1 MALQRAEM
9 VWETTDSSAKRFSEL
24 GEILSKYGF
33 YETTDGLILVEDGST
48 TSIKTADQLL
58 PLIYDRVDIYMM
70 TDGKPKASKL
80 TLAEVKP
87 MMKCRS
93 FLDHFKFVDRVTKTP
108 LYLSDFSLTQPG
120 YNAGGEGFRYLYTG
134 EEPNVSNSMT
144 FINDFLDE
152 MAFETQADRANA
164 LAGAITCM
172 LHNHWIGGKPII
184 LATATKSHSGKD
196 TVISFC
202 SGQAGSCSISYQPT
216 DWAVE
221 RNFVSVIKNNPNDRV
236 VVIENARL
244 DSRTRYIAS
253 AYIERFATDPHPYLF
268 STGTGPATRIKNEYV
283 IAIST
288 NFGLVSEDILNRSLP
303 CHLAPHGSVTDRVS
317 KIGNPK
323 LEYLPMN
330 RENIAAELRGMIQ
343 RWVDGGM
350 SLDENAR
357 HPFSI
362 WAKQVGG
369 ILETSGIE
377 SFLGNYDRR
386 RVADDPKRSALA
398 ILASEVRDNWLTPN
412 ELALIVADL
421 GLTKQLINNNDQESP
436 KSRARGLGKTLSE
449 HSDEEFDADDDGTK
463 VKFKL
468 EKSRRRFEGQGPH
481 IRYRFT
487 VTPIVQQSNAA

>member
-1 MALQRAEM
+1 MVLQRAEM

-87 MMKCRS
+87 MMKCRA

-108 LYLSDFSLTQPG
+108 LYLPDFSLTQPG
-120 YNAGGEGFRYLYTG
+120 YNDGGEGYRYLYTG
-134 EEPNVSNSMT
+134 EEAEVLHSMT

-196 TVISFC
+196 TIISFC
-202 SGQAGSCSISYQPT
+202 SGLAGSCSISYQST

-221 RNFVSVIKNNPNDRV
+221 RNFVSVIKNNPDDRV

-244 DSRTRYIAS
+244 DNRTRHIAS
-253 AYIERFATDPHPYLF
+253 AYIERFATDSHPYLF
-268 STGTGPATRIKNEYV
+268 STGTGPATRIRNEYV

-303 CHLAPHGSVTDRVS
+303 IHLAPNGSVTDRVS

-323 LEYLPMN
+323 LEYLPSN

-343 RWVDGGM
+343 RWTDAGM
-350 SLDENAR
+350 PLDESAR

-377 SFLGNYDRR
+377 SFLANYDKR
-386 RVADDPKRSALA
+386 RVADDPTRNALA
-398 ILASEVRDNWLTPN
+398 ILALEVGDKWLKPD
-412 ELALIVADL
+412 ELVSIVADL
-421 GLTKQLINNNDQESP
+421 GLTKQLISNNDQESP
-436 KSRARGLGKTLSE
+436 KSRARGLGKTLSD
-449 HSDEEFDADDDGTK
+449 HADEEFEANDDGTK
-463 VKFKL
+463 VKLRL
-468 EKSRRRFEGQGPH
+468 EKRRSRFEGQGPH

-487 VTPIVQQSNAA
+487 VPPIVQQSNAA